1 MRRIRET
8 MGKTYMLTIPRNDT
22 YREGNRIF
30 AWFRKNDIHKW
41 VLGAEKGSGGYEHW
55 QMRVQCRFG
64 FEELKVLFPT
74 AHIEECSDKWT
85 YEAKEGVYWRSNDRR
100 ENIQQRFGKLRY
112 AQKRVIERADGTN
125 DREVVVW
132 YDQEGK
138 AGKSWL
144 TGAMWERG
152 LAYFSVADTSGK
164 TIVMDIASEYLK
176 NGWRPYIIIDIPR
189 AGKWTPEL
197 YEAIERI
204 KDGLIKDPRYS
215 SEAVNIHGV
224 KVIVMTNTMPKLDKL
239 SADRWKIITQEEL
252 TLEETAIEQ
261 FALTGKG
268 GYRPPLTPPTWDSR
282 DVRGPLS

>member
-1 MRRIRET
+1 MI
-8 MGKTYMLTIPRNDT
+8 MSKTFMLTIPRNDT

-41 VLGAEKGSGGYEHW
+41 VLGAEKGAGGYEHW

-64 FEELKVLFPT
+64 FEKLKVLFPN

-85 YEAKEGVYWRSNDRR
+85 YETKEGVYWKSNDRE
-100 ENIQQRFGKLRY
+100 ENRKQRFGKLRY
-112 AQKRVIERADGTN
+112 AQKRVIEHADGTN

-152 LAYFSVADTSGK
+152 LAYFAVADTSGK

-176 NGWRPYIIIDIPR
+176 NGWRPYVIIDIPR
-189 AGKWTPEL
+189 AGKWT
-197 YEAIERI
+197 
-204 KDGLIKDPRYS
+204 
-215 SEAVNIHGV
+215 
-224 KVIVMTNTMPKLDKL
+224 VIVMTNTMPKLDKL

-268 GYRPPLTPPTWDSR
+268 GYRPPLTPPT
-282 DVRGPLS
+282 